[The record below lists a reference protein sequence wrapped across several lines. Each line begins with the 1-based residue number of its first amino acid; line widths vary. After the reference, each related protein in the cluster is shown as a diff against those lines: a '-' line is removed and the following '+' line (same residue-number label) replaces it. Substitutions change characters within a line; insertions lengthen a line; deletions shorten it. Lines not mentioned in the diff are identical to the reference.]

1 MTLQLVPTKDIAA
14 ELGKRKKGSQL
25 LVGFALETDHE
36 MQNAEGKLE
45 RKNLDMIALNSL
57 RDKGAGFGTDTNKV
71 TLIERNGETT
81 SLPLLSKRETA
92 EAIIDRM
99 SNLLSC

>member
-1 MTLQLVPTKDIAA
+1 
-14 ELGKRKKGSQL
+14 
-25 LVGFALETDHE
+25 
-36 MQNAEGKLE
+36 
-45 RKNLDMIALNSL
+45 MIALNSL

-92 EAIIDRM
+92 EVIIDRM
-99 SNLLSC
+99 SNLLPC